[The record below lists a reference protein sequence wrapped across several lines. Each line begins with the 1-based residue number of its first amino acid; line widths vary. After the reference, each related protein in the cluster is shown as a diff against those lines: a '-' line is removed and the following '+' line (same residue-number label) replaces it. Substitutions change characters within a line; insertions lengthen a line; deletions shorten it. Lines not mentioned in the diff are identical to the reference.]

1 MARAPEVFREKQKID
16 IRLKHEVAGIDP
28 GAKKLRV
35 RNLENG
41 KEIEEAYD
49 RLIIATGAKPREL
62 DLPGS
67 NLANVFRLKFLEE
80 AIRLK
85 KFLDTEKPA
94 RAVSIGAGFIALEMA
109 EAFRGRGLENTILH
123 NDALP
128 GGKLE
133 PEIAGL
139 VRKELEEHGV
149 KYVPNVVVKEFKEG
163 AQGRVGEV
171 VTAGGN
177 YPADLVLL
185 SVGVVP
191 EVKLAKD
198 AGVALGPTGAIAVNE
213 RQETSLPGIYAAG
226 DCCEVRHRVS
236 GRPVFLPLGDVAN
249 KQGWVAGENAAGG
262 KVTYPGVLGSAQF
275 KCFDLEIGQT
285 GLLVQEAEKLGFS
298 VYAQLIEDASRTRI
312 YPGSRSILVK
322 LIIDRKSH
330 VLLGAQIAGKDG
342 AALRINT
349 LAVAVYKK
357 MTVEELAELDF
368 AYAPPFS
375 PAIDPI
381 LVAAR
386 AAEKELA
393 GKKD

>member
-1 MARAPEVFREKQKID
+1 V
-16 IRLKHEVAGIDP
+16 VGIDP
-28 GAKKLRV
+28 GAKKLRG
-35 RNLENG
+35 RDLEGG
-41 KEIEEAYD
+41 KETLEPYD
-49 RLIIATGAKPREL
+49 RLIIASGAKPRPL

-67 NLANVFRLKFLEE
+67 NLSNIFRLKFLEE

-109 EAFRGRGLENTILH
+109 EAFQARGIANTILH
-123 NDALP
+123 NDVLP
-128 GGKLE
+128 GGRLE
-133 PEIAGL
+133 PELQELIA
-139 VRKELEEHGV
+139 RELQSQGV
-149 KYVPNVVVKEFKEG
+149 EFFPRVEARAFREAPRG
-163 AQGRVGEV
+163 RAAELLTGQGVF
-171 VTAGGN
+171 TGN
-177 YPADLVLL
+177 LFLI
-185 SVGVVP
+185 STGVVP
-191 EVKLAKD
+191 EVKLAED
-198 AGVALGPTGAIAVNE
+198 AGVTLGPTGAIAVNE
-213 RQETSLPGIYAAG
+213 RQETNLPGVFAAG
-226 DCCEVRHRVS
+226 DCCEVRHRIS
-236 GRPVFLPLGDVAN
+236 GRPVYLPLGDVAN

-285 GLLVQEAEKLGFS
+285 GLGVKEAESLGFS
-298 VYAQLIEDASRTRI
+298 VFAPVIEDSSRTRI
-312 YPGSRSILVK
+312 YPGNRPILVK

>member
-1 MARAPEVFREKQKID
+1 VDARGFEEDGRGRARSLIAAGVNFPADLFLISIGVAPEVE
-16 IRLKHEVAGIDP
+16 
-28 GAKKLRV
+28 
-35 RNLENG
+35 
-41 KEIEEAYD
+41 
-49 RLIIATGAKPREL
+49 
-62 DLPGS
+62 
-67 NLANVFRLKFLEE
+67 
-80 AIRLK
+80 
-85 KFLDTEKPA
+85 
-94 RAVSIGAGFIALEMA
+94 
-109 EAFRGRGLENTILH
+109 
-123 NDALP
+123 
-128 GGKLE
+128 
-133 PEIAGL
+133 
-139 VRKELEEHGV
+139 
-149 KYVPNVVVKEFKEG
+149 
-163 AQGRVGEV
+163 
-171 VTAGGN
+171 
-177 YPADLVLL
+177 
-185 SVGVVP
+185 
-191 EVKLAKD
+191 LAKN

-213 RQETSLPGIYAAG
+213 RQETNLPGIYAAG

-236 GRPVFLPLGDVAN
+236 GRPVYLPLGDVAN

-312 YPGSRSILVK
+312 CPGSRPILVK

-349 LAVAVYKK
+349 LAVAVYNQMKI
-357 MTVEELAELDF
+357 EQLAEVDF

-386 AAEKELA
+386 AAAKEMAGEK
-393 GKKD
+393 

>member
-1 MARAPEVFREKQKID
+1 M
-16 IRLKHEVAGIDP
+16 IRIEP

-35 RNLENG
+35 RNLESG
-41 KEIEEAYD
+41 KEHEESYD

-62 DLPGS
+62 NIPGV
-67 NLANVFRLKFLEE
+67 NLSNVFRLKFLEE

-85 KFLDTEKPA
+85 KCLETEKPA
-94 RAVSIGAGFIALEMA
+94 RVVSIGAGFIALEMA
-109 EAFRGRGLENTILH
+109 EAFRGRGLQNTILH
-123 NDALP
+123 NDLLP

-149 KYVPNVVVKEFKEG
+149 KYIPHAVVQEFSEG
-163 AQGRVGEV
+163 AGGRVGEV

-191 EVKLAKD
+191 EIKLAKD

-226 DCCEVRHRVS
+226 DCCEVKNRVS
-236 GRPVFLPLGDVAN
+236 GQPVYLPLGDVAN

-298 VYAQLIEDASRTRI
+298 VYTQLIEDASRTRI
-312 YPGSRSILVK
+312 YPGSRPILVK
-322 LIIDRKSH
+322 LIVDRRSH

-357 MTVEELAELDF
+357 MTVEEMAELDF

-386 AAEKELA
+386 AAAKEMAGEK
-393 GKKD
+393 